1 MNNRKLPSESYRTLL
16 LLLQV
21 CWFLNEFESTTYEL
35 ILVGRMI
42 DHLHNAQ
49 SFSLENVDILILDE
63 ADRLVKNDIFCPIIY
78 TDIPTFSFTINRLL
92 DMGFTAAV
100 EEIIKFC
107 PKGRQTMLFSATMT
121 EEVCSSPLF
130 KNSQLSYLT
139 YFYY

>member
-1 MNNRKLPSESYRTLL
+1 
-16 LLLQV
+16 
-21 CWFLNEFESTTYEL
+21 
-35 ILVGRMI
+35 MI

-63 ADRLVKNDIFCPIIY
+63 ADRLVKKNDIFCPIIHRY
-78 TDIPTFSFTINRLL
+78 IPPIFFFILPINRLL